1 MTAGQIDPCDPLFK
15 PLTMREVLEITGRS
29 RRTVER
35 WVMNGQLTKYEVR
48 NRREV
53 VIGHLY
59 REDEVLEVEAERAA
73 AARENRD
80 RIRRRGG
87 RPGPRTSHSGARLD
101 ENRSGDAPLA

>member
-1 MTAGQIDPCDPLFK
+1 MTTGQIDPRDPMFK

-29 RRTVER
+29 RRTIEK
-35 WVMNGQLTKYEVR
+35 WVTNGHLTKYEVR

-59 REDEVLEVEAERAA
+59 HEDEVLEAETERAA

-87 RPGPRTSHSGARLD
+87 RPGPRKPVEDGPA
-101 ENRSGDAPLA
+101 